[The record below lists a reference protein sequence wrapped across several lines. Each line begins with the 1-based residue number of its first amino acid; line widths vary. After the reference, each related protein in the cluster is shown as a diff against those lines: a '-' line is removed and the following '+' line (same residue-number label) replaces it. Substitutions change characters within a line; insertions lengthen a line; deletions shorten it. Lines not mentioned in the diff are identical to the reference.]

1 MCPHALCTGHKRS
14 LALAC
19 AQKPVGVALQG
30 GQLDPIDLLV
40 EERFHRAAPGGNGAV
55 KAAGNY
61 SPVRR
66 GEWLQYLGFHTFCQ
80 RQGRQPLLAVAP
92 AA

>member
-1 MCPHALCTGHKRS
+1 VHALG
-14 LALAC
+14 
-19 AQKPVGVALQG
+19 PGVARFAGEPEARCLLTCVAARALQG

-66 GEWLQYLGFHTFCQ
+66 G
-80 RQGRQPLLAVAP
+80 V
-92 AA
+92 